1 MYSSVGIVGG
11 CTVALKELKG
21 FAGFADSGSGSRI
34 VFLLKA
40 E

>member
-21 FAGFADSGSGSRI
+21 FADSGSGSRI